1 VFRKGLRDQR
11 WQIAGFGMTLALIAA
26 LDVLIWP
33 SYRDALQNLDLPSA
47 LQALI
52 GSNLS
57 IATPAGFLSAEFFSW
72 TPILLI
78 VYAIIQ
84 GTGAVGG
91 DDGAGTL
98 ELLLAQPISRSRVVI
113 EKTAVATV
121 GAIGILLISMAGF
134 ALTVPFIAIDVQ
146 MSDVC
151 IAVANLLPI
160 TLLFFALALWLGA
173 LLPARGMATALSIG
187 FVTAAWVANTLAQG
201 VSSMRGLEY
210 VTPFH
215 YYGAGLP
222 LVDGIAWGH
231 VALLLALAALFV
243 ALALHAVERRDVG
256 AGGGDIDVLGAVRRR
271 LRAA

>member
-1 VFRKGLRDQR
+1 
-11 WQIAGFGMTLALIAA
+11 MTLASIAA

-52 GSNLS
+52 GSSLS

-72 TPILLI
+72 TPVLLI

-84 GTGAVGG
+84 GTGAIGG
-91 DDGAGTL
+91 EDGAGRWSCCL
-98 ELLLAQPISRSRVVI
+98 RSRYRGMRVVL
-113 EKTAVATV
+113 EKTAVDDRGRDRHPGDQLSGLRV
-121 GAIGILLISMAGF
+121 HGAVRRDRCA
-134 ALTVPFIAIDVQ
+134 DVRRERCGREHAA
-146 MSDVC
+146 DYAAVLRAR
-151 IAVANLLPI
+151 AVAGG
-160 TLLFFALALWLGA
+160 TAAGARDGHGA
-173 LLPARGMATALSIG
+173 LDRL
-187 FVTAAWVANTLAQG
+187 VTAAWVANTLAQG
-201 VSSMRGLEY
+201 VSSMRGPQY

-231 VALLLALAALFV
+231 VALLLALAAAV
-243 ALALHAVERRDVG
+243 PRARAHAAERRDVG

-271 LRAA
+271 VGAARRCPGAILPPVRRDV